1 LASLVLFWLN
11 VLRRV
16 VKLSVIYL
24 AVYLLVSNLDL
35 HTTLLALQ
43 MPGTNEGNVYATS
56 GRDYVAAKAWLITA
70 AGALFVE
77 AFCFSGR

>member
-1 LASLVLFWLN
+1 MDLTALADLFLISGHRSRLN
-11 VLRRV
+11 FV
-16 VKLSVIYL
+16 VQH
-24 AVYLLVSNLDL
+24 LLGL
-35 HTTLLALQ
+35 LQ

-77 AFCFSGR
+77 AFLLFGALNA